1 MSHQAQMGSNIL
13 KGTFQLGYFT
23 LKHFFVVPF
32 NERFLILENIFH
44 CEKGEDILLIV
55 WTQFKIPNSLLVSQE
70 EYSSDD
76 IVLLMLLIKENC
88 YNNFNQ
94 CMYQVL
100 LIFN

>member
-55 WTQFKIPNSLLVSQE
+55 
-70 EYSSDD
+70 
-76 IVLLMLLIKENC
+76 
-88 YNNFNQ
+88 
-94 CMYQVL
+94 
-100 LIFN
+100 